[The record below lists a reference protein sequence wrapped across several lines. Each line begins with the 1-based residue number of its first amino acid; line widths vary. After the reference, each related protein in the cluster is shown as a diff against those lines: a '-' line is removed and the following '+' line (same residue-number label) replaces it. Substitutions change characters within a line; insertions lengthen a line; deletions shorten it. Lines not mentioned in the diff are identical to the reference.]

1 MVPVSA
7 LRTTALAAVLAA
19 FLVTPPALLAE
30 QTSSEPAFSS
40 AGRAAYNAA
49 AQPSTTVG
57 QSAASASLRTADSG
71 NDKSTEKVP
80 SASSSAAV
88 SVTIGDF
95 YFRPQDVTVNAGDAV
110 TWTND
115 GTVPEGHTVTG
126 DGFDSGV
133 LKKGDTFSHTFDT
146 AGSFD
151 YVCTLHPNMRGT
163 VTVTAAAGGG
173 DSGGGGVAAQGGG
186 ESDTGAVPSTVPT
199 TSATSSSGDGGS
211 LPTTGLNL
219 ILLAEIGGCLIATG
233 LLVRRLLY
241 G

>member
-1 MVPVSA
+1 VGA
-7 LRTTALAAVLAA
+7 LRTTALAAVVAA

-30 QTSSEPAFSS
+30 QTASGPEAFSS
-40 AGRAAYNAA
+40 AGPAGYDAA
-49 AQPSTTVG
+49 AQPSAMLG
-57 QSAASASLRTADSG
+57 QSAASATLRTTGSG
-71 NDKSTEKVP
+71 SDETTGEVP
-80 SASSSAAV
+80 SAYSSAAA

-95 YFRPQDVTVNAGDAV
+95 FFRPQDVTVTEGASI

-133 LKKGDTFSHTFDT
+133 LKHGDTYSHTFDN
-146 AGSFD
+146 AGTFD

-163 VTVTAAAGGG
+163 ITVTASSSTGG
-173 DSGGGGVAAQGGG
+173 
-186 ESDTGAVPSTVPT
+186 T
-199 TSATSSSGDGGS
+199 TSSGDTSSESGEDAQSSPPAESATPVASDASGSGGS
-211 LPTTGLNL
+211 LAQTGLNL

-233 LLVRRLLY
+233 LLIRRLIY